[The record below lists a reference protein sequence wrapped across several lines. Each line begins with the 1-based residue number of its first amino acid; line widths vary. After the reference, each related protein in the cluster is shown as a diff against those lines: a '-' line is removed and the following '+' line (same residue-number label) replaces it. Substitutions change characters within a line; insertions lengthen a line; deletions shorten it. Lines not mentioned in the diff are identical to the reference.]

1 MFVFN
6 IDDVLDEIKD
16 LSAQEKIKVLDEAYE
31 ELEAAMEELVSTKEE
46 IEDQYEREVQQK
58 VNEAVKKH
66 IKERGIQHA
75 VKIENG
81 MIECDYKDFGVCISP
96 NVCNAEWMLSI
107 VLTRTVRL
115 WQLEEIAGIIDV
127 HYNKNMGKCN
137 VPVEE
142 DELIPKTL
150 DIINKL
156 LTKK

>member
-81 MIECDYKDFGVCISP
+81 MIECDYKDFGVCIFTQCLQCRMDVVNRFDAYSAP
-96 NVCNAEWMLSI
+96 LAVRRNCRNYR
-107 VLTRTVRL
+107 RTL
-115 WQLEEIAGIIDV
+115 
-127 HYNKNMGKCN
+127 
-137 VPVEE
+137 
-142 DELIPKTL
+142 
-150 DIINKL
+150 
-156 LTKK
+156 